1 MSELQLQRFTG
12 RNVIVTGPGKDI
24 GRATAR
30 RFAAEGADVMLI
42 GRTAWTLEETQ
53 AMIADAGGRSWV
65 HVADVRKR
73 ADIDGAVDAAIERWG
88 RIDVLINNAGDRDDC
103 PFLEMTEERWD
114 EVFATNLKG
123 PFLLSQGVAREMV
136 KTGGGVILHNAS
148 IDSGGGDGTFASYNA
163 SKAGLLGLNRTMAI
177 ELAPHG
183 VRVNCVSPGY
193 TESTNLAFFVGA
205 DVAEYLKSSFDR
217 VPMKRMVLTDEVAGA
232 FAFLASDDAT
242 GITGTELKVDC
253 GLTSNLYVL
262 ETMPTAEDMARK
274 RAGGVG
280 AATG

>member
-42 GRTAWTLEETQ
+42 GRSARTLEETQ

-163 SKAGLLGLNRTMAI
+163 SKAGLFGLTRTMAI